1 MALFVIGSYYK
12 LFFSFCPVYILSSQQ
27 LFSCEKD
34 LKNYHLLA
42 EKISKRI
49 STGKKSEAKK
59 FKIFSTLDSDIVAAI
74 SNSEF
79 KECFKDFTEKR
90 EKKYC
95 NNPCFAFID
104 PFGYKGIELEDII
117 KFCSIGQTDLI
128 LNMIYEH
135 FNRFFT
141 KEEESLMET
150 QMAFLGATEEEIKT
164 LQKEVLNKSSKERTD
179 IITKFYMNKLRERGF
194 YVAKIEIKKEN
205 RVKMILFYIGK
216 NSTGFDTFKGVRDK
230 IESVLEGNKLFL
242 DQEEVRKRE
251 IEEFLFANYNN
262 KEIEYNK
269 ILEVIKKHEV
279 FTKEYLNMTLQELR
293 KDKKIYMLKDGKKN
307 NKNLTD
313 TIVVFEKE
321 QIDEQ
326 NKDRMDR
333 NDLESNYRLF

>member
-1 MALFVIGSYYK
+1 M
-12 LFFSFCPVYILSSQQ
+12 
-27 LFSCEKD
+27 
-34 LKNYHLLA
+34 
-42 EKISKRI
+42 
-49 STGKKSEAKK
+49 
-59 FKIFSTLDSDIVAAI
+59 
-74 SNSEF
+74 
-79 KECFKDFTEKR
+79 
-90 EKKYC
+90 
-95 NNPCFAFID
+95 
-104 PFGYKGIELEDII
+104 
-117 KFCSIGQTDLI
+117 
-128 LNMIYEH
+128 
-135 FNRFFT
+135 
-141 KEEESLMET
+141 
-150 QMAFLGATEEEIKT
+150 
-164 LQKEVLNKSSKERTD
+164 
-179 IITKFYMNKLRERGF
+179 
-194 YVAKIEIKKEN
+194 
-205 RVKMILFYIGK
+205 
-216 NSTGFDTFKGVRDK
+216 
-230 IESVLEGNKLFL
+230 FL